1 MTSETL
7 RAVSGIATRFDEHSK
22 LLTSA
27 SDILGAAQTNLATTL
42 GDRQNALEDLA
53 VGLVRK
59 SEEIERLMRSFEGIL
74 EGSLERAELRAR
86 ESSDTIRSSM
96 VDIVEAATQRF
107 ADATVEIRRTAE
119 QIRGELDETRSALKK
134 GVIDMPAEAKEST
147 TAIRR
152 AVAEQIN
159 ALKELSAIVAKS
171 GRGDDPRA
179 TLAAAPVATR
189 EGNLPR
195 INLRNHTDDEAG
207 ELLLRGSLGGE
218 AATRQDWDPD
228 RREVARREPVST
240 RASDIGSLTAEIAR
254 AIDEDAYEDMLDRR
268 ADGLRDVFSRNLYTS
283 RGQATFDKIQRKY
296 KLDADFHAAV
306 DRYLDDFERR
316 LGNASRDSN
325 TVRRALAADTGRI
338 YVVLAHASGRSR

>member
-134 GVIDMPAEAKEST
+134 GVIDMPAEAKE
-147 TAIRR
+147 IY
-152 AVAEQIN
+152 N
-159 ALKELSAIVAKS
+159 
-171 GRGDDPRA
+171 GHPPRG
-179 TLAAAPVATR
+179 
-189 EGNLPR
+189 
-195 INLRNHTDDEAG
+195 
-207 ELLLRGSLGGE
+207 
-218 AATRQDWDPD
+218 
-228 RREVARREPVST
+228 
-240 RASDIGSLTAEIAR
+240 
-254 AIDEDAYEDMLDRR
+254 RR
-268 ADGLRDVFSRNLYTS
+268 ADKRAEGALRHSSEVWPW
-283 RGQATFDKIQRKY
+283 
-296 KLDADFHAAV
+296 
-306 DRYLDDFERR
+306 RR
-316 LGNASRDSN
+316 PQGD
-325 TVRRALAADTGRI
+325 I
-338 YVVLAHASGRSR
+338 GRSACCNARRQPAPHQSAQSH